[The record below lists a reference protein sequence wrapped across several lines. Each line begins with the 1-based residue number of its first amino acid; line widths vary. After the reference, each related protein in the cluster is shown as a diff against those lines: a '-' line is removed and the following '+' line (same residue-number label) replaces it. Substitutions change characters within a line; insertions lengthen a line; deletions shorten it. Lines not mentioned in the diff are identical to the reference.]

1 MSRLLRVRST
11 YALSFAIILIALL
24 SHPLSLAAEPSPDFD
39 GSGIV
44 DFPDFL
50 LFVGAFGS
58 QEGQK
63 KYEVRYDLTGDGAI
77 GFDDFLIFASSFGKA
92 VNQVPVFSFA
102 SPVIRSVDENTSA
115 DTPIG
120 KPISATDADNHVLTY
135 SLRGPDASAFT
146 IIPDNGQLLTR
157 EGVSYDYEIRRVY
170 SVMVNV
176 RDGHGGTDS
185 IAVRISVRSPQTSS
199 TYRQFVEAKE
209 NGTEPILPDFS
220 YAGYHH
226 FSKPVPSEEDLNLQ
240 LTEYDVTNPK
250 YGAIPNDGQSDQAA
264 IMAAIA
270 DAEANDNNKDTGG
283 GIISFPAGE
292 FLVNTDADT
301 TADGKFIPIVI
312 RNSNIVLRGSGSR
325 AGGTV
330 IRQVNSMYENYSGGG
345 WPAMF
350 RFRYRG
356 NPMKSISV
364 TENATRETFWIT
376 VADASKFKVGDWVT
390 LKLEDKAAVAD
401 FMGGFTPRSNWAI
414 SGERGAVVDEKHR
427 IAEIQNNR
435 MRFHE
440 PLHANVNS
448 NYNWKV
454 HEYKFLEE
462 VGVEDISFHGS
473 WTGDFVHHKNYI
485 HDYSWYML
493 QFSGC
498 VNSWVRRVS
507 FINTSIALGINGSAM
522 SVYHVTLAG
531 NKGHFAFLG
540 STDHSWIGLS
550 EDLAGHQHGPNIQG
564 PRSGNVYY
572 RYDYP
577 ASLDFHAQKSGEPIA
592 TLFDRAKGGNLSGSS
607 GVCSRNC
614 PHHLGHFVAYNFH
627 QGEGTPN
634 YNFWNGTGRVVIKP
648 IIIGLHGN
656 PATIDENTVQLNES
670 QGSAVAPE
678 SLFDAQLEL
687 RLGAIPDWLKAL
699 RTEWETIR
707 NTSLPNF
714 LPPDRTPPTLI
725 GMRLETE
732 EISAGSYTGELNL
745 IYNEKLNPVTE
756 VPSDAYAVS
765 IQGVQG
771 AITIEGVRSQRENYL
786 ANNKN
791 TVTIDLS
798 WTGQAG
804 ATFTAQDVMLTYTPP
819 HHESDR
825 DNKRV
830 EDYGGIP
837 AGNLTNYQA
846 TR

>member
-1 MSRLLRVRST
+1 MSRLLRVRSV
-11 YALSFAIILIALL
+11 YALRFAIILIVL
-24 SHPLSLAAEPSPDFD
+24 PLSLAAEPSPDFD
-39 GSGIV
+39 GSGVV
-44 DFPDFL
+44 DFSDFL

-63 KYEVRYDLTGDGAI
+63 KYEARYDLTGDGAI
-77 GFDDFLIFASSFGKA
+77 GFDDFLVFVSSFGKA

-146 IIPDNGQLLTR
+146 IVPDNGQLLTR

-170 SVMVNV
+170 SVLVNV

-185 IAVRISVRSPQTSS
+185 IAVRISVRSPQTSI

-226 FSKPVPSEEDLNLQ
+226 FSKPVPNV
-240 LTEYDVTNPK
+240 THTIYDVTS
-250 YGAIPNDGQSDQAA
+250 YGAIPDDDQSDQAA
-264 IMAAIA
+264 ITAAIA
-270 DAEANDNNKDTGG
+270 AAEQNGS
-283 GIISFPAGE
+283 GIVFFPPGE
-292 FLVNTDADT
+292 FLVNTNADT
-301 TADGKFIPIVI
+301 TEAGEFTTIAI
-312 RNSNIVLRGSGSR
+312 RSSNIVLRGSGSR
-325 AGGTV
+325 TGGTV
-330 IRQVNSMYENYSGGG
+330 IRQVNSMYKRSLGSDGG
-345 WPAMF
+345 WHPMF
-350 RFRYRG
+350 LFRYRG
-356 NPMKSISV
+356 NPRKSTSV
-364 TENATRETFWIT
+364 TEDAIRETFWVT
-376 VADASKFKVGDWVT
+376 VANASLFNVGEWVT
-390 LKLEDKAAVAD
+390 LKMQSTAAIAD
-401 FMGGFTPRSNWAI
+401 FMGGFTPRSNWEI
-414 SGERGAVVDEKHR
+414 SKRGVIVEETHR

-435 MRFHE
+435 LRFHE

-448 NYNWKV
+448 SYGWEV
-454 HEYKFLEE
+454 REYRFLEE

-493 QFSGC
+493 QFRGC

-531 NKGHFAFLG
+531 NQGHFAFLG
-540 STDHSWIGLS
+540 NTDHSWIGLS
-550 EDLAGHQHGPNIQG
+550 EDLARHQHGPNIQG

-577 ASLDFHAQKSGEPIA
+577 ASLDFHAQRSGEPIA
-592 TLFDRAKGGNLSGSS
+592 TLFDRANGGNLGGSS
-607 GVCSRNC
+607 GVCSQNC
-614 PHHLGHFVAYNFH
+614 PHHLGHFVAWNFH
-627 QGEGTPN
+627 QGPASQH
-634 YNFWNGTGRVVIKP
+634 YDFWNQGPDQQGRVVINP
-648 IIIGLHGN
+648 IIVGFHGTT
-656 PATIDENTVQLNES
+656 ATFNESTIEILES
-670 QGSAVAPE
+670 QGSAVEPE

-687 RLGAIPDWLKAL
+687 RLGTIPAWLNNL
-699 RTEWETIR
+699 RAEWKTIR
-707 NTSLPNF
+707 NTPLPDF

-725 GMRLETE
+725 GMTLETE
-732 EISAGSYTGELNL
+732 EISAGSYTGELKL
-745 IYNEKLNPVTE
+745 IYNEKLNPYTE
-756 VPSDAYAVS
+756 VPPDAYAVS

-771 AITIEGVRSQRENYL
+771 AITIEGVRPQRENYL
-786 ANNKN
+786 ANDRN

-798 WTGQAG
+798 WTGRAG

-846 TR
+846 AR

>member
-1 MSRLLRVRST
+1 MSRLLRVRSV
-11 YALSFAIILIALL
+11 YALRFAIILIVL
-24 SHPLSLAAEPSPDFD
+24 PLSLAAEPSPDFD
-39 GSGIV
+39 GSGVV
-44 DFPDFL
+44 DFSDFL

-63 KYEVRYDLTGDGAI
+63 KYEARYDLTGDGAI

-146 IIPDNGQLLTR
+146 IVPDNGQLLTR

-185 IAVRISVRSPQTSS
+185 IAVRISVRSPQTSI

-226 FSKPVPSEEDLNLQ
+226 FSKPVPDV
-240 LTEYDVTNPK
+240 THTIYDVTS
-250 YGAIPNDGQSDQAA
+250 YGAIPDDDQSDQAA
-264 IMAAIA
+264 ITAAIA
-270 DAEANDNNKDTGG
+270 AAEQDGSG
-283 GIISFPAGE
+283 VVFFPPGE
-292 FLVNTDADT
+292 FLVNTNADT
-301 TADGKFIPIVI
+301 TEAGEFTTIAI
-312 RNSNIVLRGSGSR
+312 RSSNIVLRGSGSR

-330 IRQVNSMYENYSGGG
+330 IRQVNSMYKRSLGSDGG
-345 WPAMF
+345 WHPMF
-350 RFRYRG
+350 LFRYRG
-356 NPMKSISV
+356 NSRKSTSV
-364 TENATRETFWIT
+364 TEDAIRETFWVT
-376 VADASKFKVGDWVT
+376 VANASLFEVGEWVT
-390 LKLEDKAAVAD
+390 LKMQSTAAIAD
-401 FMGGFTPRSNWAI
+401 FMGGFTPRSNWEI
-414 SGERGAVVDEKHR
+414 SKRGVIVEETHR

-435 MRFHE
+435 LRFHE

-448 NYNWKV
+448 SYGWEV
-454 HEYKFLEE
+454 HEYRFLEE

-493 QFSGC
+493 QFRGC

-507 FINTSIALGINGSAM
+507 FINTSIALGINGSAI
-522 SVYHVTLAG
+522 SIYHVTLAG
-531 NKGHFAFLG
+531 NQGHFAFLG
-540 STDHSWIGLS
+540 NTDHSWIGLS
-550 EDLAGHQHGPNIQG
+550 EDLARHQHGPNIQG

-577 ASLDFHAQKSGEPIA
+577 ASLDFHAQRSGEPIA
-592 TLFDRAKGGNLSGSS
+592 TLFDRANGGNLGGSS
-607 GVCSRNC
+607 GVCSQNC
-614 PHHLGHFVAYNFH
+614 PHHLGHFVVWNFH
-627 QGEGTPN
+627 QGPESKH
-634 YNFWNGTGRVVIKP
+634 YDFWNQGPDQQGRVVINP
-648 IIIGLHGN
+648 IIVGFHGTT
-656 PATIDENTVQLNES
+656 ATFNESTIEILES
-670 QGSAVAPE
+670 QGSAVEPE

-687 RLGAIPDWLKAL
+687 RLGTIPAWLNNL
-699 RTEWETIR
+699 RAEWKTIR
-707 NTSLPNF
+707 NTPLPDF

-725 GMRLETE
+725 GMTLETE
-732 EISAGSYTGELNL
+732 EISAGSYTGELKL
-745 IYNEKLNPVTE
+745 IYNERLNPYTE
-756 VPSDAYAVS
+756 VPSDAYAIS

-771 AITIEGVRSQRENYL
+771 AITIEGIRPQRENYL
-786 ANNKN
+786 ANDRN

-798 WTGQAG
+798 WTGRAG

-846 TR
+846 AR

>member
-1 MSRLLRVRST
+1 MSRLLCVRST

-50 LFVGAFGS
+50 LFVGAYGS
-58 QEGQK
+58 QEGQE
-63 KYEVRYDLTGDGAI
+63 KYEARYDLTGDGAI

-146 IIPDNGQLLTR
+146 IVPDNGQLLTR

-185 IAVRISVRSPQTSS
+185 IAVRISVRSPQTSI

-226 FSKPVPSEEDLNLQ
+226 FNKPVPHSNEIMAPI
-240 LTEYDVTNPK
+240 YDVTT
-250 YGAIPNDGQSDQAA
+250 YGAIPDDDQSDQVA
-264 IMAAIA
+264 IIAAIA
-270 DAEANDNNKDTGG
+270 AAEQNGS
-283 GIISFPAGE
+283 GIIFFPPGE
-292 FLVNTDADT
+292 FLVNTDTDT
-301 TADGKFIPIVI
+301 TEAGEFTTIAI
-312 RNSNIVLRGSGSR
+312 RSSNIVLRGSGSR
-325 AGGTV
+325 TGGTV
-330 IRQVNSMYENYSGGG
+330 IRQVNSMYKRSLGSDGG
-345 WPAMF
+345 WHPMF
-350 RFRYRG
+350 LFRYRG
-356 NPMKSISV
+356 NSRKSTSV
-364 TENATRETFWIT
+364 TEDATRETFWVT
-376 VADASKFKVGDWVT
+376 VANASLFNVGEWVT
-390 LKLEDKAAVAD
+390 LKMQSPAAIAD
-401 FMGGFTPRSNWAI
+401 FMGGFTPSSNWEI
-414 SGERGAVVDEKHR
+414 SKRGVIVDETHR

-448 NYNWKV
+448 SYGWEV
-454 HEYKFLEE
+454 HEYRFLEE
-462 VGVEDISFHGS
+462 VGVEDISFQGS

-493 QFSGC
+493 QFRGC

-507 FINTSIALGINGSAM
+507 FINTSIALGINGSAI
-522 SVYHVTLAG
+522 SVYQVTLAG
-531 NKGHFAFLG
+531 NQGHFAFLG
-540 STDHSWIGLS
+540 NTDHSWIGLS

-572 RYDYP
+572 RYDYL
-577 ASLDFHAQKSGEPIA
+577 ASLDFHAQRSGEPIA
-592 TLFDRAKGGNLSGSS
+592 TLFDRANGGNLSGSS

-614 PHHLGHFVAYNFH
+614 PHHLGHFVAWNFH
-627 QGEGTPN
+627 QGPASQH
-634 YNFWNGTGRVVIKP
+634 YDFWNRGPDQQGRVVIKP
-648 IIIGLHGN
+648 IIVGFHGN
-656 PATIDENTVQLNES
+656 IATFNENTVQLNES
-670 QGSAVAPE
+670 QGSAVEPE

-687 RLGAIPDWLKAL
+687 RQGTIPDWLKGL

-707 NTSLPNF
+707 NTPLPDF

-725 GMRLETE
+725 GMTLETE
-732 EISAGSYTGELNL
+732 EISAGSYTGELKL

-771 AITIEGVRSQRENYL
+771 AITIEGVRPQRENYL
-786 ANNKN
+786 ANDRN

-804 ATFTAQDVMLTYTPP
+804 ATFTAQDMMLTYTPP
-819 HHESDR
+819 HHESDQ

-837 AGNLTNYQA
+837 VGNLTNYQP

>member
-1 MSRLLRVRST
+1 MSRLLHVRST

-24 SHPLSLAAEPSPDFD
+24 SPPLSLAAEPSPDFD

-58 QEGQK
+58 QEGQE
-63 KYEVRYDLTGDGAI
+63 KYEARYDLTGDGAI
-77 GFDDFLIFASSFGKA
+77 GFDDFLILASNFGKA
-92 VNQVPVFSFA
+92 VNQVPVFTFA

-115 DTPIG
+115 GTPIG
-120 KPISATDADNHVLTY
+120 EPISATDADNHALTY
-135 SLRGPDASAFT
+135 SLGGSDASAFT
-146 IIPDNGQLLTR
+146 IVPGNGQLLTR
-157 EGVSYDYEIRRVY
+157 EGVSYDYKIRRVY
-170 SVMVNV
+170 SVTVNV

-220 YAGYHH
+220 YAGYHNANQ
-226 FSKPVPSEEDLNLQ
+226 PVPHSNEIMAPI
-240 LTEYDVTNPK
+240 YDVTT
-250 YGAIPNDGQSDQAA
+250 YGAIPDDDQSDQVA
-264 IMAAIA
+264 ITAAIA
-270 DAEANDNNKDTGG
+270 AAEQNGS
-283 GIISFPAGE
+283 GIIFFPPGEFFVNTHADTTEAGE
-292 FLVNTDADT
+292 FT
-301 TADGKFIPIVI
+301 TIAI
-312 RNSNIVLRGSGSR
+312 RSSNIVLRGSGSR

-330 IRQVNSMYENYSGGG
+330 IRQVNSMYKKFLSSGGG

-356 NPMKSISV
+356 NSRKSTSV
-364 TENATRETFWIT
+364 TEGATRETFWIT

-390 LKLEDKAAVAD
+390 LRLEDKAAVAD
-401 FMGGFTPRSNWAI
+401 FMGGFTPRSNWEI
-414 SGERGAVVDEKHR
+414 SKRGVIVDETHR

-473 WTGDFVHHKNYI
+473 WTGDFLHHKNYI
-485 HDYSWYML
+485 HDYSWYLL

-577 ASLDFHAQKSGEPIA
+577 ASLDFHAQRSGEPIA
-592 TLFDRAKGGNLSGSS
+592 TLFDRANGGNLSGSS

-614 PHHLGHFVAYNFH
+614 PHHLGHFVAWNFH

-648 IIIGLHGN
+648 IIVGFHGN
-656 PATIDENTVQLNES
+656 TATFNENTVQLNES
-670 QGSAVAPE
+670 NGSAVEPE

-687 RLGAIPDWLKAL
+687 RHGTIPDWLKAL

-707 NTSLPNF
+707 NTPLPDF

-725 GMRLETE
+725 GMTLETE
-732 EISAGSYTGELNL
+732 EISAGSYTGELKL
-745 IYNEKLNPVTE
+745 IYNEKLNPYTE
-756 VPSDAYAVS
+756 VPPDAYAVS

-771 AITIEGVRSQRENYL
+771 AITIEGVRPQRENYL
-786 ANNKN
+786 ANDRN

-837 AGNLTNYQA
+837 AGNLINYQ
-846 TR
+846 TNR

>member
-1 MSRLLRVRST
+1 MSRLLRVRSV
-11 YALSFAIILIALL
+11 YALRFAIILIVLL
-24 SHPLSLAAEPSPDFD
+24 RHPLSLAAEPSPDFD
-39 GSGIV
+39 GSGVV
-44 DFPDFL
+44 DFSDFL

-63 KYEVRYDLTGDGAI
+63 KYEARYDLTGDGAI
-77 GFDDFLIFASSFGKA
+77 GFDDFLVFVSSFGKA

-146 IIPDNGQLLTR
+146 IVPDNGQLLTR

-170 SVMVNV
+170 SVLVNV

-185 IAVRISVRSPQTSS
+185 IAVRISVRSPQTSI

-226 FSKPVPSEEDLNLQ
+226 FSKPVPNV
-240 LTEYDVTNPK
+240 THTIYDVTS
-250 YGAIPNDGQSDQAA
+250 YGAIPDDDQSDQAA
-264 IMAAIA
+264 ITAAIA
-270 DAEANDNNKDTGG
+270 AAEQNGS
-283 GIISFPAGE
+283 GIVFFPPGE
-292 FLVNTDADT
+292 FLVNTNADT
-301 TADGKFIPIVI
+301 TEAGEFTTIAI
-312 RNSNIVLRGSGSR
+312 RSSNIVLRGSGSR
-325 AGGTV
+325 TGGTV
-330 IRQVNSMYENYSGGG
+330 IRQVNSMYKRSLGSDGG
-345 WPAMF
+345 WHPMF
-350 RFRYRG
+350 LFRYRG
-356 NPMKSISV
+356 NPRKSTSV
-364 TENATRETFWIT
+364 TEGAIRETFWVT
-376 VADASKFKVGDWVT
+376 VANASLFEVGEWVT
-390 LKLEDKAAVAD
+390 LKMESTAAIAD
-401 FMGGFTPRSNWAI
+401 FMGGFTPRSNWEI
-414 SGERGAVVDEKHR
+414 SKRGVIVEETHR

-435 MRFHE
+435 LRFHE

-448 NYNWKV
+448 SYGWEV
-454 HEYKFLEE
+454 REYRFLEE

-493 QFSGC
+493 QFRGC

-531 NKGHFAFLG
+531 NQGHFAFLG
-540 STDHSWIGLS
+540 NTDHSWIGLS
-550 EDLAGHQHGPNIQG
+550 EDLARHQHGPNIQG

-577 ASLDFHAQKSGEPIA
+577 ASLDFHAQRSGEPIA
-592 TLFDRAKGGNLSGSS
+592 TLFDRANGGNLGGSS

-614 PHHLGHFVAYNFH
+614 PHHLGHFVAWNFH
-627 QGEGTPN
+627 QGPESKH
-634 YNFWNGTGRVVIKP
+634 YDFWNQGPDQQGRVVIKP
-648 IIIGLHGN
+648 IIVGFHGTT
-656 PATIDENTVQLNES
+656 ATFNESTIEILES
-670 QGSAVAPE
+670 QGSAVEPE

-687 RLGAIPDWLKAL
+687 RLGTIPAWLNNL
-699 RTEWETIR
+699 RVEWKTIR
-707 NTSLPNF
+707 NTPLPDF

-725 GMRLETE
+725 GMTLETE
-732 EISAGSYTGELNL
+732 EISTGSYTGELTL
-745 IYNEKLNPVTE
+745 IYNERLNPYTE
-756 VPSDAYAVS
+756 VPPDAYAVS

-771 AITIEGVRSQRENYL
+771 AITIEGVRPQRENYL
-786 ANNKN
+786 ANDRN

-798 WTGQAG
+798 WTGRAG
-804 ATFTAQDVMLTYTPP
+804 ATFTTQDVMLTYTPP

-846 TR
+846 AR